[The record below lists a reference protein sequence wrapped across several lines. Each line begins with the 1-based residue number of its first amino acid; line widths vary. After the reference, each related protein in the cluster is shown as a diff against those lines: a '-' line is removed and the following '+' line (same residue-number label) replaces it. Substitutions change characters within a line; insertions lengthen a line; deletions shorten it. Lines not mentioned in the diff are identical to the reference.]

1 MKRETARIE
10 VFIVFYEKIRI
21 KIPNRII
28 RAEVRQQQE
37 PYQLRCLYISRSS

>member
-1 MKRETARIE
+1 MKRETAWIE

-28 RAEVRQQQE
+28 RAGDRQLQE
-37 PYQLRCLYISRSS
+37 PYQPRCLYISRSS